1 MSCRIDRLI
10 DGEDRVI
17 LRVSGRIRTENVET
31 LTELLRREKSGVA
44 IDLKEVTLVDRDA
57 VTFLGLCE
65 TKGIEL
71 SNCPAYIR
79 EWIDRE
85 RAHTSAELPDLEAG
99 ASEGE
104 DV

>member
-1 MSCRIDRLI
+1 M
-10 DGEDRVI
+10 V
-17 LRVSGRIRTENVET
+17 LRVSGRIGTEDVET
-31 LTELLRREKSGVA
+31 LTGLLRHEKSGVA

-57 VTFLGLCE
+57 VTFLALSQ
-65 TKGIEL
+65 TNGIEL

-85 RAHTSAELPDLEAG
+85 SAHTSAELPGLEAG
-99 ASEGE
+99 ASEDIE